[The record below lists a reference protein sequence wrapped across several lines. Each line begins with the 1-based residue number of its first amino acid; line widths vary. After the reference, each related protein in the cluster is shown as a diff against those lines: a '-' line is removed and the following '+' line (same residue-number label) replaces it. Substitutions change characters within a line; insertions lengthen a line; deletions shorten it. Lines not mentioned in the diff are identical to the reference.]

1 MERPKRYIE
10 VEIKIGADSLGELV
24 TVLNDI
30 RNEFILQGTANG
42 VSGGPSAGWL
52 VRTDIDPEQTPERY
66 AKQLEAWLR
75 HRKEGTTNDGPTV
88 E

>member
-10 VEIKIGADSLGELV
+10 VELKIGADSLGDLINALKV
-24 TVLNDI
+24 IT
-30 RNEFILQGTANG
+30 NEFILQGTANG
-42 VSGGPSAGWL
+42 VSGGASAGWL

-75 HRKEGTTNDGPTV
+75 HRKEGTTNDGPSV

>member
-10 VEIKIGADSLGELV
+10 VELKIGADSLGDLIA
-24 TVLNDI
+24 VLDDI

-42 VSGGPSAGWL
+42 VSGGPSAGYV
-52 VRTDIDPEQTPERY
+52 VRTDIDPEQTRESY

-75 HRKEGTTNDGPTV
+75 DRKEETTNDRPTD